1 MLAESLLLKK
11 SSILKTY
18 LVLLTLISM
27 TLFGCTDVA
36 LSSNTDSETPAP
48 DSLSNGQLVEIS
60 LQHIKIKKDKYQ
72 ISNPDERL
80 LLRNVNRDQYNT
92 QHLEFTQQY
101 NEIPIW
107 GDEILVHIRDKEV
120 YLINGNIF
128 PDGFLLSSPTVPKLT
143 SSDAEEIAM
152 QEISISHSGANSK
165 SQLVILPDSIYSGRL
180 CYFVEVTFGLNRHL
194 LFVDALNGTIL
205 KKLEGMPG

>member
-36 LSSNTDSETPAP
+36 LSGNPESETPAP

-72 ISNPDERL
+72 ISNPGERL
-80 LLRNVNRDQYNT
+80 LLRNANRDQYNT

-101 NEIPIW
+101 NEIPI
-107 GDEILVHIRDKEV
+107 
-120 YLINGNIF
+120 
-128 PDGFLLSSPTVPKLT
+128 
-143 SSDAEEIAM
+143 
-152 QEISISHSGANSK
+152 
-165 SQLVILPDSIYSGRL
+165 
-180 CYFVEVTFGLNRHL
+180 
-194 LFVDALNGTIL
+194 
-205 KKLEGMPG
+205 